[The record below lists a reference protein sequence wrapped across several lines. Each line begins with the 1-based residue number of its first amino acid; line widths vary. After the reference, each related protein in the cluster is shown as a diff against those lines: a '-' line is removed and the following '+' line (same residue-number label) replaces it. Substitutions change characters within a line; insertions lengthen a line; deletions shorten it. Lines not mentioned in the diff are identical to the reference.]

1 MKSNFFGWLG
11 VVLFGGVLSYGATTM
26 ARADEYY
33 RPVSQS
39 DSVTYKECGA
49 CHLAYSPEMLPA
61 ASWRKIMSNLEN
73 HFGED
78 ASLDAESN
86 QHITKFLTQNA
97 ADAGWVNN
105 RFMRGLD
112 LSRNVPVRI
121 TETPYWK
128 KEHRGEEMREHARG
142 RQPVKSNS
150 DCVACHRAAERGG
163 YDDD

>member
-1 MKSNFFGWLG
+1 MKSNLYSWVG
-11 VVLFGGVLSYGATTM
+11 VVAFSGVLAYGATTL

-33 RPVSQS
+33 RPVSQG
-39 DSVTYKECGA
+39 DAVTHEECSA

-61 ASWRKIMSNLEN
+61 ASWRKLMSDLEN

-78 ASLDAESN
+78 ASLDAETN

-97 ADAGWVNN
+97 ADSGWVNN

-112 LSRNVPVRI
+112 LSRNIPIRI
-121 TETPYWK
+121 TETPYWRR
-128 KEHRGEEMREHARG
+128 EHREEELREHAWR

-150 DCVACHRAAERGG
+150 DCVACHRDAARGG